1 MDGILER
8 SAKVE
13 SKVLACNIL
22 QKAVATKWN
31 ILPPEQRNGIKTF
44 VVNLII
50 KLSSEPA
57 MLAANKLLLTKL
69 NSQSTRDHDDAAPLH
84 LASVC
89 VSLTCVAARA
99 VCLLVCPVVLVHIVK
114 HEWPAHWPNF
124 IPELVNSSRTSQSLC
139 ANNMNILL
147 LLSEEVFDFSNGQM
161 TQDKMK
167 EMKKNLNRE
176 FTLIFQLWCGNSQ
189 QPAGRV
195 GGLSIA
201 WLSPLLSALVRRVC
215 VSPSDYVLDHSTDP
229 ALLTA
234 TLQTLLRFLHW
245 IPIGYIFE
253 TKLIST
259 LCLKFFPVAQ
269 FQNDTL
275 VCLSEIGGL
284 KLKEDLA
291 PGVVPTAA
299 QLAAAAESVK
309 YNSSF
314 INLFLAVMSQVC
326 KLITPDTDI
335 ASVYATGND
344 SAQTFI
350 RHLAI
355 FITSFLKAHI
365 TLVENESDATRA
377 ALGQTISIL
386 LRISRVDDTD
396 IFKIVLEYW
405 NVLVTDL
412 YNTQRQFIAQHAG
425 RLGAAGG
432 LLIGGTPGLTPMTSM
447 GSTLNSGLTSHTNA
461 PRLAMYLKSL
471 AELRFVMIGKMA
483 KPEEVLIVEDE
494 NGEIIRAPS
503 KDTDAITLYK
513 SMREWSA
520 QRHTHR
526 VDVHAGCLANSHL
539 FLCLC
544 FFFV

>member
-1 MDGILER
+1 M
-8 SAKVE
+8 
-13 SKVLACNIL
+13 
-22 QKAVATKWN
+22 
-31 ILPPEQRNGIKTF
+31 
-44 VVNLII
+44 
-50 KLSSEPA
+50 
-57 MLAANKLLLTKL
+57 
-69 NSQSTRDHDDAAPLH
+69 
-84 LASVC
+84 
-89 VSLTCVAARA
+89 SLTCV
-99 VCLLVCPVVLVHIVK
+99 VCVLLCPVVLVHIVK
-114 HEWPAHWPNF
+114 HEWPTHWPNF

-161 TQDKMK
+161 TQEKMK

-176 FTLIFQLWCGNSQ
+176 FTLIFQLWCGKHA
-189 QPAGRV
+189 AGDETSVLPSRLLRFGSHV
-195 GGLSIA
+195 VLHA
-201 WLSPLLSALVRRVC
+201 PLFVFC
-215 VSPSDYVLDHSTDP
+215 VSDYVLDHSTDP

-291 PGVVPTAA
+291 PGVMPTPA
-299 QLAAAAESVK
+299 QMAAAAESSK

-432 LLIGGTPGLTPMTSM
+432 LLVGATPGLTPMTSL
-447 GSTLNSGLTSHTNA
+447 GSTLNSGLTSGTNA

-520 QRHTHR
+520 RTHTRTSASRNPLSSASTHR
-526 VDVHAGCLANSHL
+526 LSS
-539 FLCLC
+539 
-544 FFFV
+544 FVRADCSV